1 MAYTTTKT
9 VYGHINKI
17 AVDQEL
23 KGKFEKIK
31 GFGFPVGSKVG
42 SPYFFTEI
50 SETLI
55 KNNLKQLLSTHP
67 GERIMLPD
75 FGCNL
80 RRFLFQPLDI
90 TTIEAIKRQVATSI
104 NKYLTSVFIEEIKI
118 EDVDE
123 IGADGNQVIN
133 IQLRVRIRDETNL
146 VFYTEVK
153 IG

>member
-9 VYGHINKI
+9 VYGHINKVPI
-17 AVDQEL
+17 DQDL

-42 SPYFFTEI
+42 SPYFFTET

-75 FGCNL
+75 FGCNI

-90 TTIEAIKRQVATSI
+90 TTREAIKRQVVTSI
-104 NKYLTSVFIEEIKI
+104 NKYLTSVLIEGIKI
-118 EDVDE
+118 EEVDE

-133 IQLRVRIRDETNL
+133 LQLRVRIRDETNL